1 MCSSLINLFS
11 FSVRWKSYKLLF
23 AISFFFLHHHTLTSA
38 DPVPT
43 DTDDFKSLLLN
54 TNLYIDRS
62 LLIEELM
69 LRQNSCDYVIRPK
82 GWGKTLNMDMLRRFF
97 DLETYPNGTIV
108 PDDLKQNRILFT
120 GGQLTLPDNKTTKV
134 LKPLK
139 IAANKEMMK
148 LQGNHPVIYLN
159 LSGIDGTC
167 FDEFQAGIRA
177 SVFEMFKKFK
187 YLTSSPNLTEF
198 ESVYMKRFFTG
209 LFFYDDI
216 ILSMN
221 FLSKL
226 LFNHFGKKVILL
238 VDEYDTPVINAYQ
251 RFHRNRPNLFVDVF
265 YYMRCLYIQAFH
277 LNEFL
282 ERRLTSGVI
291 KLLLLRDNYF
301 YSFLDEKYSKYYGFR
316 EHDLDELFANVSFT
330 PDREKIRHW
339 YGYKFQDNEQL
350 YHPGKIMRYIASN
363 GTFDY
368 YWLDPK
374 YTGIDQTLL
383 LDDMQTHIRN
393 LSIGLSVKS
402 YANLTNERNFA
413 KINPINQHVL
423 LLYFGFLTPSNG
435 KWNETEQQQ
444 LAPANLQ
451 VEHLLQF
458 KVLEWVAGKL
468 NVTIKDLSQM
478 EGDTLI
484 EKVERFRDALG
495 RRVELLSD
503 VVSRVRPSDRRKS
516 ATIENLSQNASD
528 GQFLGDGLMTST
540 EKSSR

>member
-1 MCSSLINLFS
+1 M
-11 FSVRWKSYKLLF
+11 
-23 AISFFFLHHHTLTSA
+23 LH
-38 DPVPT
+38 
-43 DTDDFKSLLLN
+43 
-54 TNLYIDRS
+54 
-62 LLIEELM
+62 
-69 LRQNSCDYVIRPK
+69 QNSCDYVIRPK

-97 DLETYPNGTIV
+97 DLETYPNGV
-108 PDDLKQNRILFT
+108 SFERIPRKKAN
-120 GGQLTLPDNKTTKV
+120 QRCD
-134 LKPLK
+134 K
-139 IAANKEMMK
+139 I
-148 LQGNHPVIYLN
+148 
-159 LSGIDGTC
+159 T
-167 FDEFQAGIRA
+167 
-177 SVFEMFKKFK
+177 
-187 YLTSSPNLTEF
+187 
-198 ESVYMKRFFTG
+198 
-209 LFFYDDI
+209 
-216 ILSMN
+216 
-221 FLSKL
+221 
-226 LFNHFGKKVILL
+226 
-238 VDEYDTPVINAYQ
+238 
-251 RFHRNRPNLFVDVF
+251 
-265 YYMRCLYIQAFH
+265 
-277 LNEFL
+277 
-282 ERRLTSGVI
+282 
-291 KLLLLRDNYF
+291 LLRDNYF

-316 EHDLDELFANVSFT
+316 EHDLDKLFANVSFT

-444 LAPANLQ
+444 L
-451 VEHLLQF
+451 EHLLQF
-458 KVLEWVAGKL
+458 KVIEWVAGKL

-503 VVSRVRPSDRRKS
+503 VVSCVRPSDRRKS